1 MPNST
6 TELSIDVTA
15 TDSSGVSASEIFSV
29 STPASA
35 PVVASQTAT
44 QTWNLGQ
51 SIDFTLAASTFAD
64 PQGEALTY
72 TATMAN
78 GAPLPSWLS
87 FNAPNQTFSG
97 TVPNTA
103 AGLSIDVTATDSSGL
118 SASEIFSV
126 STPASAPVVASQTTT
141 QTWNLGQSVD
151 FTLAASTF
159 ADPQGEALTY
169 TATLANGA
177 PLPYWLSFDAA
188 NQTFSGTV
196 PNTAAGLSIDVTATD
211 SSGLSAS
218 EIFSVS
224 IPASSSTGTMPM
236 TASSFLSTL
245 GVNTH
250 IPYTDGGY
258 VNLGNDLADLQYLGI
273 TQVRDTLC
281 YVGEP
286 GSAPLSSFIY
296 LAQQGIKFTFF
307 VEAETTAALN
317 NQLSWV
323 DQVNQAVP
331 GSVTAVEGPNEI
343 NNQPITYN
351 GVSGLQGAI
360 NLQEAIYSAVKSDPN
375 LSGTAVDYFTGY
387 DAGSIGTGPNPS
399 TTPGL
404 ADFDTQHPYPNNGQA
419 PAAWVSPTQALPNES
434 PNFGPAVYT
443 ETGYSTN
450 GGTSGAVNADVQAK
464 YTLDLLM
471 DDAKNGVAKTYLYQ
485 LMDAYQPGSPQG
497 DDGFG
502 LFDPNNLPKEAA
514 TAIRNLTTIL
524 ADPGANAS
532 TFTPAP
538 LSYTVT
544 GLPSTGNSMVLEKS
558 NGAYDIVVW
567 NEPQIW
573 NESTGTEIA
582 ATNVDVNVQLGGTYS
597 EVKLFDPL
605 STMTPVETLSNVSS
619 VQLGVTDHPLIV
631 EIEPAPTVA
640 AQTPN
645 QSWQAGQ
652 AVNLALASNT
662 FVDPQ
667 QQAMTYAAT
676 LADGTPLPSWLQFD
690 PTTQTFGGTAP
701 TSATDLSIK
710 VVATDTSGLF
720 GSEGFS
726 ASITAAVALMAQS
739 ISGLPSHGGTSAAY
753 NAQTSTDPVT
763 TLVSPLH

>member
-1 MPNST
+1 M
-6 TELSIDVTA
+6 
-15 TDSSGVSASEIFSV
+15 
-29 STPASA
+29 
-35 PVVASQTAT
+35 
-44 QTWNLGQ
+44 
-51 SIDFTLAASTFAD
+51 
-64 PQGEALTY
+64 
-72 TATMAN
+72 
-78 GAPLPSWLS
+78 
-87 FNAPNQTFSG
+87 
-97 TVPNTA
+97 
-103 AGLSIDVTATDSSGL
+103 
-118 SASEIFSV
+118 
-126 STPASAPVVASQTTT
+126 
-141 QTWNLGQSVD
+141 
-151 FTLAASTF
+151 
-159 ADPQGEALTY
+159 
-169 TATLANGA
+169 
-177 PLPYWLSFDAA
+177 
-188 NQTFSGTV
+188 
-196 PNTAAGLSIDVTATD
+196 
-211 SSGLSAS
+211 
-218 EIFSVS
+218 
-224 IPASSSTGTMPM
+224 
-236 TASSFLSTL
+236 
-245 GVNTH
+245 
-250 IPYTDGGY
+250 
-258 VNLGNDLADLQYLGI
+258 
-273 TQVRDTLC
+273 
-281 YVGEP
+281 
-286 GSAPLSSFIY
+286 
-296 LAQQGIKFTFF
+296 
-307 VEAETTAALN
+307 
-317 NQLSWV
+317 
-323 DQVNQAVP
+323 
-331 GSVTAVEGPNEI
+331 
-343 NNQPITYN
+343 
-351 GVSGLQGAI
+351 
-360 NLQEAIYSAVKSDPN
+360 
-375 LSGTAVDYFTGY
+375 
-387 DAGSIGTGPNPS
+387 
-399 TTPGL
+399 
-404 ADFDTQHPYPNNGQA
+404 
-419 PAAWVSPTQALPNES
+419 
-434 PNFGPAVYT
+434 
-443 ETGYSTN
+443 
-450 GGTSGAVNADVQAK
+450 NADVQAK

-502 LFDPNNLPKEAA
+502 LFDPNNLSKEAA

-573 NESTGTEIA
+573 NELTGTEIA